1 MPNRIFL
8 IINFVFKGDKMVNFN
23 KKRICNVHKSNGK
36 VAVDVQLSDGRI
48 TTKTVDGA
56 TVSVGSILAAAD
68 DWAVLFDGMIIK
80 RIKGN
85 LIIEKGE

>member
-1 MPNRIFL
+1 
-8 IINFVFKGDKMVNFN
+8 MVNFN
-23 KKRICNVHKSNGK
+23 KKRICNVYKNNDE

-48 TTKTVDGA
+48 TSKTVNGSN
-56 TVSVGSILAAAD
+56 VSVGSILAAAD
-68 DWAVLFDGMIIK
+68 DWAELFDGMIIK